1 MGITVTHEHSHTL
14 YNLEKWEKWP
24 AEYQNSYLR
33 AHYYLNCRIIEM
45 NAGKPPL
52 TYKQFQRIIEG
63 MEPPAKPVPTLTLQ
77 VTNWSYC
84 TNSSITAPSWN
95 IKLGSPYLGVSH
107 LRDLMLSF
115 SDAGQLHDAVARRPR
130 REVRS
135 AKSRRAWLWLWIS
148 ETASLARR
156 WDGGLVEAWETSWA
170 QSMGRLLW
178 PAKDDPT
185 GDEIGF

>member
-1 MGITVTHEHSHTL
+1 MPGSL
-14 YNLEKWEKWP
+14 L
-24 AEYQNSYLR
+24 LR
-33 AHYYLNCRIIEM
+33 
-45 NAGKPPL
+45 
-52 TYKQFQRIIEG
+52 
-63 MEPPAKPVPTLTLQ
+63 
-77 VTNWSYC
+77 
-84 TNSSITAPSWN
+84 TNSSNGSSRGWSPLPS
-95 IKLGSPYLGVSH
+95 LCPPSPSRWPTGHIGRIAVLQRLLEISSWVRPTFEFPK
-107 LRDLMLSF
+107 RDLMLSF

-135 AKSRRAWLWLWIS
+135 PESRRAWLWLWIS

-185 GDEIGF
+185 GDKRGF